1 MCVVRKSQL
10 VGMGS
15 PFAKWASGIE
25 LRPCVLVSL
34 APAYVFFFF
43 LKRDLLELCF
53 ELSSLWLLG
62 VLV

>member
-1 MCVVRKSQL
+1 MCGQKVITCRN
-10 VGMGS
+10 G
-15 PFAKWASGIE
+15 
-25 LRPCVLVSL
+25 VSL
-34 APAYVFFFF
+34 RRVGSGYNSGRVSWSRWPQPIFFFFF